1 MERESPRRIRV
12 AEGGEGMRG
21 RKMMEED
28 TLRSWWA
35 TIEFPNENKRRFF
48 YDIRALVR
56 AVREDCAK
64 VADQMELYTGVDV
77 ADAIRLRKG
86 GK

>member
-1 MERESPRRIRV
+1 
-12 AEGGEGMRG
+12 MRG

-64 VADQMELYTGVDV
+64 VAKDTLGGAPITDIVVER
-77 ADAIRLRKG
+77 IRRAR
-86 GK
+86 

>member
-1 MERESPRRIRV
+1 MLKEEKALRGHLRGALDGMLTKISEKGQPDKYQSSEVLTRILI
-12 AEGGEGMRG
+12 
-21 RKMMEED
+21 
-28 TLRSWWA
+28 T
-35 TIEFPNENKRRFF
+35 
-48 YDIRALVR
+48 ALVH